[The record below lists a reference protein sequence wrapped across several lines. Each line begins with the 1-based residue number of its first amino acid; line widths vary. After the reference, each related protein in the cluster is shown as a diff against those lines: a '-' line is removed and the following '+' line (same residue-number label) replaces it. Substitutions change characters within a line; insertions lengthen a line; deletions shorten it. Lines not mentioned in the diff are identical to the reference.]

1 MMAFVTLSLTMQQAQ
16 NFFSNKNVIVQV
28 EGVQGTLYK
37 VGSYLQSA
45 GSARLVANT
54 LVPAKVA
61 VVNGLQ
67 ILKAQPFLAVAIL
80 TTGVMLFFRCGAIVG
95 NNTVGKGLVTI
106 GDALAI
112 PMKAVEIMWNSYENP
127 VIQKV
132 FGIPLI
138 LNMTQIFKTELGYTV
153 GKFSKYI
160 SLNKK
165 SFLKAIKD
173 KIIHWLS

>member
-1 MMAFVTLSLTMQQAQ
+1 MQKAQ

-28 EGVQGTLYK
+28 EGV
-37 VGSYLQSA
+37 S
-45 GSARLVANT
+45 
-54 LVPAKVA
+54 
-61 VVNGLQ
+61 GLQ

-80 TTGVMLFFRCGAIVG
+80 TTGVMLFFGCGAIVG
-95 NNTVGKGLVTI
+95 NNTVGKTLVTT

-112 PMKAVEIMWNSYENP
+112 SMKAVEIMWNSYKNP

-132 FGIPLI
+132 FRIPLI
-138 LNMTQIFKTELGYTV
+138 LNMTQTFKTELGYTV
-153 GKFSKYI
+153 GEFSKYI

-165 SFLKAIKD
+165 SLLKAIKD